1 MLLDFATQ
9 QWTPLV
15 GDVIVHSRAWS
26 HDSQYFYFLNFPS
39 EHLAAYRV
47 RIIDHRLEKVVDLSD
62 FRIYYG
68 FWFGLAPDDSP
79 LIVRDMGTEDIYAFD
94 LEY

>member
-1 MLLDFATQ
+1 MLFDFETQ
-9 QWTPLV
+9 RWTTLV
-15 GDVIVHSRAWS
+15 EDVTVGWRAWS
-26 HDSQYFYFLNFPS
+26 HDSQYFYFLRPS

-47 RIIDHRLEKVVDLSD
+47 RISDHRLEKVVDLSN
-62 FRIYYG
+62 FRLYYE